1 MYVAISSTLFVVT
14 YKSSTLFVVTYKSST
29 VFVVTYK
36 SKHKITEILISN
48 IHVYRT

>member
-1 MYVAISSTLFVVT
+1 MSTSCMYVAI
-14 YKSSTLFVVTYKSST
+14 SSTLFVVTYKSST